1 MPIGYCGYWA
11 QQPSL
16 LPFRFTITGR
26 YCVSTG
32 YPYPLVSWYRCWW
45 LFQVRCCWRV
55 GSTFLTCCNAALLCV
70 LLPLLL
76 R

>member
-32 YPYPLVSWYRCWW
+32 YPYPLVSWYRC
-45 LFQVRCCWRV
+45 LIQRV
-55 GSTFLTCCNAALLCV
+55 WCPA
-70 LLPLLL
+70 
-76 R
+76 